1 MALGFMN
8 LIQFSPYYQQWDLV
22 ISKLFPVII
31 PVINNN
37 EEVNRIY
44 LSDVD
49 V

>member
-8 LIQFSPYYQQWDLV
+8 LIQFSPYYQEWDLV
-22 ISKLFPVII
+22 LSKLFLVILPVI
-31 PVINNN
+31 NN